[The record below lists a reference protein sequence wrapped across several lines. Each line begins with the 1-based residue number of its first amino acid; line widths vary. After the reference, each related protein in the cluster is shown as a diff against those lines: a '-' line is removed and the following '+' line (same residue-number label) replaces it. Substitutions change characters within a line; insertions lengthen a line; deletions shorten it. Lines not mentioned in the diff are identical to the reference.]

1 MRNLR
6 PLLGVTQPRRP
17 AGARSRCIFAG
28 RSGAVVLG
36 VLSLTCCSVSG
47 GGTQAPTTSGGASS
61 GGASAVVDGG
71 NVGGGFVVTD
81 AQSDARTVTILQDA
95 APTRCNDA
103 GECRCIAIAN
113 VGKVGNT
120 APTNA
125 YDNWLNT
132 KSNASVANVPQ
143 RVVLDEGFLAQ
154 YDILIFQDVS
164 TWQVSDAEVRSIE
177 TWVRKGGG
185 VMSMQGYGAFET
197 EVETINKVLAPFKL
211 AYNKAPAGAGTMTLT
226 TPITDWNPASPI
238 SAHMSG
244 YAVRVI
250 NGRPVI
256 DQDGTGV
263 LTATG
268 VGNADGQTETFLLG
282 YTKSIDDGHVFAW
295 ADEWVTY
302 TSEWDTSGNLRVE
315 QFWYN
320 TIKYLTPPDIC
331 KVRIDSPGVIMF

>member
-1 MRNLR
+1 MMKNRYAAFPSIVGTLE
-6 PLLGVTQPRRP
+6 
-17 AGARSRCIFAG
+17 I
-28 RSGAVVLG
+28 
-36 VLSLTCCSVSG
+36 LSLTCCSVSG
-47 GGTQAPTTSGGASS
+47 GGTPATVTAGGTSS
-61 GGASAVVDGG
+61 GGATAVVVSG
-71 NVGGGFVVTD
+71 NMGGGFVV
-81 AQSDARTVTILQDA
+81 SDAHSDAIATAWTIQDA

-103 GECRCIAIAN
+103 GDCRCIAIAN
-113 VGKVGNT
+113 LGRVGNT

-132 KSNASVANVPQ
+132 KSNASVTNVPQ
-143 RVVLDEGFLAQ
+143 RVVFDDAFLAQ
-154 YDILIFQDVS
+154 FDILIFQDVS
-164 TWQVSDAEVRSIE
+164 TWQIGDAEVRSIE
-177 TWVRKGGG
+177 TWVKKGGG

-197 EVETINKVLAPFKL
+197 EVDSINKVLAPFKL
-211 AYNKAPAGAGTMTLT
+211 AYSKVPGGAGTMTLT
-226 TPITDWNPASPI
+226 TPITDWNAASPI
-238 SAHMSG
+238 STHMSG

-268 VGNADGQTETFLLG
+268 VGNADGQTEIFLLG
-282 YTKSIDDGHVFAW
+282 YSKGINDGHVFAW

-331 KVRIDSPGVIMF
+331 KVRIDSPGIIIF